1 MIRENRLKY
10 IISTENYE
18 NMILKSS
25 KRNEYLIRKIKSVC
39 RKTVWAMCEHV
50 KRGDFT
56 PQEFEFAFKE
66 GRIDRVDT
74 YEKDGKLYL
83 KIIDYKSGSKK
94 FDLSDVFN
102 GLQLQLIYYMG
113 ETLKIKEV
121 LEQGKEVIPAVT
133 FYFNIKSPYIECSEE
148 IQDEKLQELLLK
160 EYKMTGLVNDMIEP
174 AVAMDHI
181 LEEEKA
187 ESVIVP
193 LKTKD
198 LGSAVSS
205 SGMNSTN
212 FRRMIDRVERMMDE
226 FTEEILEGRIE
237 KNPYRKGMNTPCEY
251 CSYRSVCN
259 FDEREFGNQYKK
271 TVKISKPEDVLK
283 ELEQEGKHEL
293 D

>member
-1 MIRENRLKY
+1 M
-10 IISTENYE
+10 
-18 NMILKSS
+18 
-25 KRNEYLIRKIKSVC
+25 
-39 RKTVWAMCEHV
+39 
-50 KRGDFT
+50 
-56 PQEFEFAFKE
+56 
-66 GRIDRVDT
+66 
-74 YEKDGKLYL
+74 
-83 KIIDYKSGSKK
+83 
-94 FDLSDVFN
+94 
-102 GLQLQLIYYMG
+102 
-113 ETLKIKEV
+113 
-121 LEQGKEVIPAVT
+121 
-133 FYFNIKSPYIECSEE
+133 
-148 IQDEKLQELLLK
+148 
-160 EYKMTGLVNDMIEP
+160 
-174 AVAMDHI
+174 
-181 LEEEKA
+181 
-187 ESVIVP
+187 IVP